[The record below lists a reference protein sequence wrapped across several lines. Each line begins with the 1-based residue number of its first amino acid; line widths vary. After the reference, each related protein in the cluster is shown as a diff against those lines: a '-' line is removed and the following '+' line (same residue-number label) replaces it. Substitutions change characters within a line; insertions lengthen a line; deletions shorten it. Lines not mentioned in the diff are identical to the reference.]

1 MEGATVALIIL
12 NLLIGGIIAAM
23 YRVGKRRENEY
34 PGLKKYLTRI
44 SVILA
49 GFLAVLDLAYYLN
62 SRVMALISF
71 VLFLSLVPISHKDED
86 NLLRRRFEVESKKP
100 CETITVKALLLSKDY
115 SCLIELARRTS
126 VSFAITVYYLLTVAI
141 LVPVF
146 SGILFIFFWFEG
158 VIYFISLLEVVGYS
172 LIIAAVALAPTAYLL
187 KRNLLK
193 IRVRELSESK
203 LT

>member
-1 MEGATVALIIL
+1 MNGATVALIIL

-23 YRVGKRRENEY
+23 YRVGKRENEC
-34 PGLKKYLTRI
+34 PGLKKYLTKI
-44 SVILA
+44 IAILA
-49 GFLAVLDLAYYLN
+49 GFLVALDLAYYLN
-62 SRVMALISF
+62 SRVMAWISF
-71 VLFLSLVPISHKDED
+71 VLFLSLIPISHKDGD
-86 NLLRRRFEVESKKP
+86 NLLRRRFEVDSRKH

-115 SCLIELARRTS
+115 SCLVELARRTS
-126 VSFAITVYYLLTVAI
+126 VSFAITVHYILTVAV

-146 SGILFIFFWFEG
+146 SVILFIFFWFEG
-158 VIYFISLLEVVGYS
+158 LIYFISLLEVVGYS